1 MVLMVFNWFLPF
13 RDEYLSQFEGRED
26 RRLYVDDIFQQLTE
40 VRKANWNFLY
50 TCIKNFYCLSAVR
63 DILCDC
69 SLLFLLPVGRNYGRR
84 WRCEKRY
91 RRKSKAWVN
100 MLLLTEWAFKIFLD
114 LAKTFWEYIVQNQCR
129 KTIFC
134 TFSFSE

>member
-69 SLLFLLPVGRNYGRR
+69 SLLFLLPVGRNYGRT